1 MTPETTWKD
10 VIADALQQLGGEAH
24 LKQIIEIALAHPK
37 AAGNNNV
44 DAKVRQVV
52 RRYKIFEPIHSGS
65 GHYRLLAPVAL
76 PVVNAPMTQ
85 QIALDL
91 IQTEVIKPEIIKPTI
106 PTTKE
111 ITDTIQGQ
119 LLYIGQVYGF
129 HTYAPPADQTKGFF
143 NGKPLADLVTLRD
156 GLEPVTW
163 LKPKQ
168 KKEAALIDVLWFE
181 TTNDDDLIPRCAF
194 EVEHTTDV
202 LNGINRLCQLPS
214 FLKTQLFIV
223 GPDESKKALYDKHIQ
238 SVPFK
243 ASAPYFQF
251 RFFDEVGPLFESAA
265 AFQAAQRQNE
275 RAKRAFLARA
285 E

>member
-10 VIADALQQLGGEAH
+10 VIADALQQLGGESH
-24 LKQIIEIALAHPK
+24 LDQIIALALAHPK
-37 AAGNNNV
+37 AKGNNNV
-44 DAKVRQVV
+44 EAKVRQVV
-52 RRYKIFEPIHSGS
+52 RSYKIFEPINSGS
-65 GHYRLLAPVAL
+65 GNYRLLAPAVL
-76 PVVNAPMTQ
+76 PVIGAPPAP

-91 IQTEVIKPEIIKPTI
+91 TRAETAQSEIIKPVT

-129 HTYAPPADQTKGFF
+129 QTYAPPTDQTKGFF
-143 NGKPLADLVTLRD
+143 NGKPLSDLVTLRD
-156 GLEPVTW
+156 GLEPVMW

-181 TTNDDDLIPRCAF
+181 TTNDDDLIPRYAF

-214 FLKTQLFIV
+214 FLKTQLFIL
-223 GPDESKKALYDKHIQ
+223 GPDESKKALYHKHIQ

-243 ASAPYFQF
+243 ANAPYFQF
-251 RFFDEVGPLFESAA
+251 RYFDEVSPLFEFAA

-275 RAKRAFLARA
+275 RAKRAFLART

>member
-1 MTPETTWKD
+1 MTPEITWKD

-24 LKQIIEIALAHPK
+24 LQQITALALQHPK

-52 RRYKIFEPIHSGS
+52 RRYKIFEPINLGN
-65 GHYRLLAPVAL
+65 GRYRLLNPVAL
-76 PVVNAPMTQ
+76 PMIPIIPIVSAPEVQ
-85 QIALDL
+85 HILDL
-91 IQTEVIKPEIIKPTI
+91 SLVSA

-119 LLYIGQVYGF
+119 LLFIGQAYGF
-129 HTYAPPADQTKGFF
+129 QTFAPATDQTKGVF
-143 NGKPLADLVTLRD
+143 NGRPLGELVTLRE
-156 GLEPVTW
+156 GLESVTW

-181 TTNDDDLIPRCAF
+181 TTPDDDLIPRCAF

-238 SVPFK
+238 SPVFK
-243 ASAPYFQF
+243 ANAPYFQF
-251 RFFDEVGPLFESAA
+251 RFFDEVGPVFECASD
-265 AFQAAQRQNE
+265 FWRAQRRNQN
-275 RAKRAFLARA
+275 AQAQFLARPQ
-285 E
+285 

>member
-1 MTPETTWKD
+1 M
-10 VIADALQQLGGEAH
+10 
-24 LKQIIEIALAHPK
+24 
-37 AAGNNNV
+37 
-44 DAKVRQVV
+44 
-52 RRYKIFEPIHSGS
+52 
-65 GHYRLLAPVAL
+65 
-76 PVVNAPMTQ
+76 
-85 QIALDL
+85 
-91 IQTEVIKPEIIKPTI
+91 
-106 PTTKE
+106 
-111 ITDTIQGQ
+111 
-119 LLYIGQVYGF
+119 
-129 HTYAPPADQTKGFF
+129 
-143 NGKPLADLVTLRD
+143 TLRD

-251 RFFDEVGPLFESAA
+251 RFFDEVGPLFDCAA
-265 AFQAAQRQNE
+265 AFQAAERQNE